1 STKHK
6 AAEQKYKNNPQPL
19 QSSLL
24 SFTNNNHDKINIA
37 IIEAFTKADIPLD
50 KLKTFFNSYCKNDI
64 SDKRGQQLLKRSY
77 FLFKLY
83 FFTLLSHIFAN
94 VTLAIIHLDGF
105 SIAGEVTASVIY
117 LILIPI
123 GELIVILFGVFISLG
138 ALSNGSSGVLGI
150 VYLIDQK
157 YYVASAFTIIFLTMV
172 LIQTILHI
180 ILTIQVYNHYKSLES
195 NSFFSLN
202 NNVGSGNDGSSGFI
216 IVGSVINN
224 PNPNTGG
231 RDGFTTA
238 GYTLGSGRRV
248 SSGN

>member
-1 STKHK
+1 MDT
-6 AAEQKYKNNPQPL
+6 
-19 QSSLL
+19 
-24 SFTNNNHDKINIA
+24 
-37 IIEAFTKADIPLD
+37 
-50 KLKTFFNSYCKNDI
+50 
-64 SDKRGQQLLKRSY
+64 
-77 FLFKLY
+77 
-83 FFTLLSHIFAN
+83 
-94 VTLAIIHLDGF
+94 
-105 SIAGEVTASVIY
+105 
-117 LILIPI
+117 
-123 GELIVILFGVFISLG
+123 GELVVILFGVFISLG

-157 YYVASAFTIIFLTMV
+157 YYVASALTIIFLTMV

>member
-50 KLKTFFNSYCKNDI
+50 KLKTFFNSYCKN
-64 SDKRGQQLLKRSY
+64 
-77 FLFKLY
+77 
-83 FFTLLSHIFAN
+83 
-94 VTLAIIHLDGF
+94 
-105 SIAGEVTASVIY
+105 
-117 LILIPI
+117 